1 MTGNLRLLLLPIT
14 APRRHAAMDA
24 LRRSCLAA
32 GDLAAAPA
40 AAPAFFRPLRARFEA
55 LRAAPGL
62 PGPGLRA
69 FAAAEDFTLRLEQFF
84 SGMALH
90 GSQPDEAILE
100 VLAILQLARP
110 ALPGLLGRRK
120 DKALAAISG
129 ARSRAAG
136 VLSRAREASAA
147 APGDFPL
154 NLKFSSMYSDLDAVF
169 DAFARCAEALYG
181 D

>member
-1 MTGNLRLLLLPIT
+1 
-14 APRRHAAMDA
+14 MDA
-24 LRRSCLAA
+24 LRRSCKAA

-40 AAPAFFRPLRARFEA
+40 SAPAFFRPLRARFDA

-62 PGPGLRA
+62 PGPGLKA

-90 GSQPDEAILE
+90 GTRPDAAVMD

-110 ALPGLLGRRK
+110 VLPGLLGRRR
-120 DKALAAISG
+120 DGALAGIHG
-129 ARSRAAG
+129 ACYRAAG
-136 VLSRAREASAA
+136 VLRRAREASAA